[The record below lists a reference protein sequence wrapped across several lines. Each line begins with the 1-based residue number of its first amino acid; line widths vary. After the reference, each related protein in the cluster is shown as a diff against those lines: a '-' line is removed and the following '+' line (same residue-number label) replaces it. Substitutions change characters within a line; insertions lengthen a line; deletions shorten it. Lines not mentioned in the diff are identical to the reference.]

1 MTKARDLANVISG
14 SGVLAGGV
22 IPDLP
27 ASKITSGTIASA
39 RLSLSASDIPN
50 LATSK
55 ITSGTF
61 DNARL
66 SSGSVTQH
74 VDLTALSASNLTSGT
89 VPSARLSL
97 GASDIPALATSKIT
111 SGTFADARF
120 AASNITQHVDL
131 SNLNA
136 SNLTSGTVPDAR
148 VSSSSVTAHVSA
160 VTTASGTWSPT
171 TSSGSQSVDSARY
184 MRVGNLVSVTCW
196 VSTTGSAPAYNQT
209 IWTLG
214 GLPYTPVN
222 TGTSD
227 DVVGLG
233 EIRSAGGSMSIWV
246 LSGNS
251 TIQIGS
257 GRYAADADNSGL
269 SNSTS
274 TSLDTINKAV
284 QYNQYAWW
292 ENGADKHYQLQLNYY
307 V

>member
-1 MTKARDLANVISG
+1 MALIVGGTTVTGTQTLDATK
-14 SGVLAGGV
+14 
-22 IPDLP
+22 
-27 ASKITSGTIASA
+27 
-39 RLSLSASDIPN
+39 
-50 LATSK
+50 
-55 ITSGTF
+55 
-61 DNARL
+61 
-66 SSGSVTQH
+66 
-74 VDLTALSASNLTSGT
+74 LTGN
-89 VPSARLSL
+89 
-97 GASDIPALATSKIT
+97 I
-111 SGTFADARF
+111 ADARVPSS
-120 AASNITQHVDL
+120 AVTQ
-131 SNLNA
+131 
-136 SNLTSGTVPDAR
+136 
-148 VSSSSVTAHVSA
+148 HVSA

-184 MRVGNLVSVTCW
+184 IRVGNLVSVTCW

-214 GLPYTPVN
+214 GLPITPVN

-233 EIRSAGGSMSIWV
+233 ELRSKGGQITIYV

-257 GRYAADADNSGL
+257 GRYAADASNSGL

-274 TSLDTINKAV
+274 TSLSPINKAV

-292 ENGADKHYQLQLNYY
+292 EDGADKHYQLQLNYY